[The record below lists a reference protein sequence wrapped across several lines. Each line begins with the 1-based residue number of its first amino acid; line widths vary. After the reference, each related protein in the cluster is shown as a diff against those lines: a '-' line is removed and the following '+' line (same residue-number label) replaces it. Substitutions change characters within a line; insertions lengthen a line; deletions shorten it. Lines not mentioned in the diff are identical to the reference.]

1 MFSTSN
7 DILNLVLAVCIVF
20 LTFFLCWAIYYF
32 VASVQRI
39 HRLIKRVETGVAK
52 VEEVIETAREK
63 LKNSSAYFMILG
75 EIAKKAMEFVQ
86 EKRAKS
92 KDRKASKKK

>member
-7 DILNLVLAVCIVF
+7 DILNMVLSICLIS
-20 LTFFLCWAIYYF
+20 LTFFLCWAIFYF
-32 VASVQRI
+32 VASIQKI
-39 HRLIKRVETGVAK
+39 HKLIKRVEIGVLKAEEIIEIAK
-52 VEEVIETAREK
+52 DK

-86 EKRAKS
+86 EKREKKTA
-92 KDRKASKKK
+92 KKK